1 MKYML
6 RNIERKNDPAPWCDV
21 KLAFDDN
28 FAEMLLEHFPQ
39 PYSVDY
45 TGARSCTNKF
55 RKFVT
60 RVETPEL
67 AKMFEDWQHDD
78 CREYFTNISGN
89 DCSTGH
95 LRIELCMD
103 GPGFYLDRH
112 IDIPEKLITLQ
123 VYLGEGNDT
132 WGTSIYDAQ
141 HKLFYTNEFRH
152 NTGWMS
158 FGGSP
163 LIHGVEKNAQVDGAR
178 RSIIINYVVGDWKDT
193 HQLY

>member
-60 RVETPEL
+60 RVETP
-67 AKMFEDWQHDD
+67 
-78 CREYFTNISGN
+78 
-89 DCSTGH
+89 
-95 LRIELCMD
+95 
-103 GPGFYLDRH
+103 
-112 IDIPEKLITLQ
+112 
-123 VYLGEGNDT
+123 
-132 WGTSIYDAQ
+132 DAQ